1 MSASDPLE
9 RQIDAF
15 AQYLADERRSSA
27 RTVETYVRD
36 LRSFREF
43 VREEGL
49 PLDARE
55 LDIVALRGFL
65 SSLFRTNQAST
76 MKKKV
81 SAIRSFFKFLL
92 KRRLIDHNPAS
103 GLRSP
108 KVATS
113 LPRFLTV
120 DQAFRVVDAPPK
132 EEKRAKPLMARDR
145 ALLETLYGTGV
156 RVGELAGMN
165 LEHCDFGESSVRV
178 LGKGGKERI
187 VPLGKSSLEA
197 LEVYLPARRSLLVK
211 AKDGDPEALWLSRNG
226 KRLGVRQVQNIV
238 RRHGTLG
245 AGRGDLHPHAMR
257 HSCATHLLDAG
268 ADLRSIQE
276 LLGHSS
282 LSTTQRYT
290 HVSVDRLMEVY
301 DRAHPLAK
309 GKAGDG

>member
-15 AQYLADERRSSA
+15 AQYLADERRSA
-27 RTVETYVRD
+27 PRTVETYVRD
-36 LRSFREF
+36 LRSFRDF
-43 VREEGL
+43 LREQGL

-65 SSLFRTNQAST
+65 SSLFRNNQAST

-92 KRRLIDHNPAS
+92 KRHLIDQNPAS

-108 KVATS
+108 KIAKS

-120 DQAFRVVDAPPK
+120 DQAFRVMDAPPK
-132 EEKRAKPLMARDR
+132 EEKRAKPLMVRDQ

-165 LEHCDFGESSVRV
+165 VNDCDFSASSVRV

-187 VPLGKSSLEA
+187 VPLGRSSLGA
-197 LEVYLPARRSLLVK
+197 LQLYLPARSSLLVR
-211 AKDGDPEALWLSRNG
+211 AKEGDAEALWLSRNG
-226 KRLGVRQVQNIV
+226 KRLSVRQMQNIV

-245 AGRGDLHPHAMR
+245 ARRGDLHPHAMR
-257 HSCATHLLDAG
+257 HTCATHLLDAG

-309 GKAGDG
+309 DKASDG

>member
-1 MSASDPLE
+1 MRESDPLE

-15 AQYLADERRSSA
+15 AQYLADERRSSPL
-27 RTVETYVRD
+27 TVETYIRD
-36 LRSFREF
+36 LRSFRDF
-43 VREEGL
+43 VREQGL
-49 PLDARE
+49 PLDARK

-65 SSLFRTNQAST
+65 GSLFRTNQAST

-92 KRRLIDHNPAS
+92 KRHLIDQNPAS

-108 KVATS
+108 KIGKS

-120 DQAFRVVDAPPK
+120 DQAFRVMDAPPK
-132 EEKRAKPLMARDR
+132 EEKRAKPLVVRDQ

-165 LEHCDFGESSVRV
+165 VDDCDFSASSVRV

-187 VPLGKSSLEA
+187 VPLGKSSVEA
-197 LEVYLPARRSLLVK
+197 LQLYLPARRGLLVK
-211 AKDGDPEALWLSRNG
+211 AKEGNADALWLSRNG
-226 KRLGVRQVQNIV
+226 KRLSVRQVQNIV
-238 RRHGTLG
+238 RRYGTLG

-257 HSCATHLLDAG
+257 HTCATHLLDAG

-309 GKAGDG
+309 DKASDG